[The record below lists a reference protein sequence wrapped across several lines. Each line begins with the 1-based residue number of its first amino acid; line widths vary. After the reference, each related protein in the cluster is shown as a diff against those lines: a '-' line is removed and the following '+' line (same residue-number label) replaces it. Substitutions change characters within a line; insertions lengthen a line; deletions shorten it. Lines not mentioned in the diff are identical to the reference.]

1 MSQRR
6 FTALARS
13 IALALAVLYQA
24 AGVQAA
30 TPTSRMATFEK
41 SPGESY
47 FALSLASQVDAKS
60 KPTDVVILFDT
71 SASQVGQF
79 REQSL
84 EALDRKSTRLNSS
97 HVALSR
103 MPSSA

>member
-60 KPTDVVILFDT
+60 KPTDVVIL
-71 SASQVGQF
+71 
-79 REQSL
+79 
-84 EALDRKSTRLNSS
+84 LDRKSTRLNSS
-97 HVALSR
+97 H
-103 MPSSA
+103 